1 MTKRKK
7 LCKSEQWKLDAVF
20 DTLSV
25 MHMPVGDLIEGY
37 GCSNDKQLWWKWD
50 TNAQRKK
57 LSGLCK

>member
-50 TNAQRKK
+50 TNA
-57 LSGLCK
+57 